1 MERRKEGNRAPG
13 CHISIFPLFL
23 LSFFHLPSAICYLPF
38 VIRES
43 RFAICDLSLG
53 IGNLGYFITTRQVIM
68 TSYTF
73 EDLLAIMQR
82 LRKECPW
89 DREQTN
95 DSIKGHTIE
104 EAYEVVEAIDD
115 GDDAELQGELGD
127 LLLHVVF
134 HSEIAAEGGR
144 FTIEDVLRSI
154 IQKLVRRHPHIFS
167 DTTVENA
174 DDVKRNWEQIKM
186 DEGRESVID
195 GVPRSLPALLKAY
208 RMQDK
213 ASKIGFDWE
222 RGEDVWKKVH
232 EEIDELRA
240 AVESGRVRDVE
251 DEMGDVLFSLVNYA
265 RFVRVNPED
274 ALRRT
279 IDKFDRRFR
288 HVEKRLREQQR
299 EPADATLE
307 EMDVYWEEAKKKEKN
322 QED

>member
-1 MERRKEGNRAPG
+1 MHTDN
-13 CHISIFPLFL
+13 
-23 LSFFHLPSAICYLPF
+23 
-38 VIRES
+38 
-43 RFAICDLSLG
+43 
-53 IGNLGYFITTRQVIM
+53 
-68 TSYTF
+68 YTF
-73 EDLLAIMQR
+73 DQLLAIMQR
-82 LRKECPW
+82 LRRECPW

-104 EAYEVVEAIDD
+104 EAYEVVEAIDH

-154 IQKLVRRHPHIFS
+154 IDKLVRRHPHIFS
-167 DTTVENA
+167 DTTVENS

-222 RGEDVWKKVH
+222 RGEDVWAKVH
-232 EEIDELRA
+232 EEIEELRQ
-240 AVESGRVRDVE
+240 AVEGRDGE
-251 DEMGDVLFSLVNYA
+251 NIEEEIGDLLFSLVNYA
-265 RFVRVNPED
+265 RFLKVNPED
-274 ALRRT
+274 ALRGT

-288 HVEKRLREQQR
+288 HVERRLRDQGR
-299 EPADATLE
+299 DPADASLA
-307 EMDVYWEEAKKKEKN
+307 EMDIYWEEAKNDEKAG
-322 QED
+322 